1 MCSTK
6 DERNGNRDGQEGGKQ
21 GVIEGRKK
29 QMEGRKEWR
38 ERGRKGEGEG
48 RDGRSDNIWH
58 LEGIGKDERIREEG
72 TIVHLTVLNATYYDI
87 NLKIAILSHSQDA
100 HTLIPWKID
109 VLEQFSMVPRR

>member
-6 DERNGNRDGQEGGKQ
+6 DERNGNRDGQEGGKE

-58 LEGIGKDERIREEG
+58 LEGIGKDERIKRRRNNCTSNHIEC
-72 TIVHLTVLNATYYDI
+72 Y
-87 NLKIAILSHSQDA
+87 IL
-100 HTLIPWKID
+100 WY
-109 VLEQFSMVPRR
+109 